1 MSQLRECLVDLKTVD
16 ETIAK
21 QAMADLARELNDRTT
36 TAVSD
41 YHGRKT
47 QVITGLSRLGYGVKI
62 VDGEVRIVGDPYMK
76 HMSLEEFRKRFVQR
90 YTAVAMSVT
99 LSRLGFITN
108 ETKSGKNYVIV
119 GTRV

>member
-1 MSQLRECLVDLKTVD
+1 MSQLRECLVDMRGID
-16 ETIAK
+16 ETVAK
-21 QAMADLARELNDRTT
+21 QAMADLARELNDSTT
-36 TAVSD
+36 TVVSD
-41 YHGRKT
+41 YEGRKT
-47 QVITGLSRLGYGVKI
+47 RVITGLSRLGYGVKI

-90 YTAVAMSVT
+90 YTAVAMSVA

-108 ETKSGKNYVIV
+108 ETKAGKNYVIV

>member
-1 MSQLRECLVDLKTVD
+1 MSQLRECLVDLRGID
-16 ETIAK
+16 ETVAK
-21 QAMADLARELNDRTT
+21 QAMADLARELNDSTT
-36 TAVSD
+36 TVVSD
-41 YHGRKT
+41 YEGRKT
-47 QVITGLSRLGYGVKI
+47 RVITGLSQLGYGVKI

>member
-21 QAMADLARELNDRTT
+21 QAMSDLARELNDSTT
-36 TAVSD
+36 TVVSD
-41 YHGRKT
+41 YEGRKT
-47 QVITGLSRLGYGVKI
+47 RVITGLSRLGYGVKI

-76 HMSLEEFRKRFVQR
+76 HMSLEEFRKKFVQR

-108 ETKSGKNYVIV
+108 ETKAGKNYVIV

>member
-21 QAMADLARELNDRTT
+21 QAMSDLARELNDSTT
-36 TAVSD
+36 TVVSD
-41 YHGRKT
+41 YEGRKT
-47 QVITGLSRLGYGVKI
+47 RVITGLSRLGYGVKI

>member
-1 MSQLRECLVDLKTVD
+1 MSQLRECLVDLRGID
-16 ETIAK
+16 ETVAK
-21 QAMADLARELNDRTT
+21 QAMADLARELNDSTT
-36 TAVSD
+36 TVVSD
-41 YHGRKT
+41 YEGRKT
-47 QVITGLSRLGYGVKI
+47 RVITGLSRLGYGVKI

-108 ETKSGKNYVIV
+108 ETKAGKNYVIL

>member
-1 MSQLRECLVDLKTVD
+1 LVDLKTVD

-21 QAMADLARELNDRTT
+21 QAMSDLARELNDSTT
-36 TAVSD
+36 TVVSD
-41 YHGRKT
+41 YEGRKT
-47 QVITGLSRLGYGVKI
+47 RVITGLSRLGYGVKI

-108 ETKSGKNYVIV
+108 ETKAGKNYVIV

>member
-1 MSQLRECLVDLKTVD
+1 MRGID
-16 ETIAK
+16 ETVAK
-21 QAMADLARELNDRTT
+21 QAMADLARELNDSTT
-36 TAVSD
+36 TVVSD
-41 YHGRKT
+41 YEGRKT
-47 QVITGLSRLGYGVKI
+47 RVITGLSRLGYGVKI

-90 YTAVAMSVT
+90 YTAVAMSVA

-108 ETKSGKNYVIV
+108 ETKAGKNYVIV

>member
-1 MSQLRECLVDLKTVD
+1 MSQLRECLVDLRGID
-16 ETIAK
+16 ETVAK
-21 QAMADLARELNDRTT
+21 QAMSDLARELNDSTT
-36 TAVSD
+36 TVVSD
-41 YHGRKT
+41 YEGRKT
-47 QVITGLSRLGYGVKI
+47 RVITGLSQLGYGVKI

>member
-21 QAMADLARELNDRTT
+21 QAMADLARELNDSTT
-36 TAVSD
+36 TVVSD
-41 YHGRKT
+41 YEGRKT
-47 QVITGLSRLGYGVKI
+47 RVITGLSRLGYGVKI